1 MLDWSSL
8 NPATFEALALEY
20 ARITYPGYEWVL
32 TPRSNDGNRDVVA
45 EQKYESFGEMLT
57 QQYWVEAK
65 FSKDA
70 KKLRKDK
77 LDSTLVSGFLAGN
90 VRKIIF
96 ITNGPIRASTI
107 TRANQFDEPFR
118 NLYRDGRPKLVTF
131 VYGEVLEHW
140 FAEHPVVYAQ
150 YFGGTTVIP
159 RRLER
164 PSIGAFLLFRL
175 SDYRR
180 GIHKSVTGLTLGD
193 DYVALLQILSPTS
206 MRVRLDLQQLPVK
219 LLPESGLSAGGTVE
233 LVEGHNAFLF
243 RAMPAEVGERRGAA
257 IRLRL
262 PDPQTEAVVF
272 DLPRMVV
279 TRRFS
284 PVFIYRQQSELA
296 SELLRRTTAAIR
308 DRTGLIL
315 LIRAEGGIGKS
326 YALELLERDLPLG
339 CDFLRI
345 ACTERGDH
353 NAKLLCEF
361 LLFANFGLARTAPI
375 DQILSDY
382 RGVPLFSRDE
392 LHQLIEGT
400 RDGRI
405 AQSILSQLTRRG
417 MNDYLVTPVTFGDA
431 RIATLDDCHKLSG
444 DGAQVLS
451 RCLRDLR
458 ETSNNTVVIAAARP
472 EEFASEQL
480 RATLATVSDWS
491 ASLEQMTREQIDANF
506 KKLFELPFGLPNP
519 VLEMLEPSTLLVRL
533 FMRDF
538 AAVLPRVRSEIDMTV
553 HAANVLRGIQADAGF
568 LRRKLE
574 RPPDEQRL
582 LDIVCAVE
590 SGIEHLYLKE
600 AFGNEMT
607 NRLLDAQ
614 VIREYGD
621 LIRPYHD
628 ILAAEY
634 RRMRENVFTEDVGI
648 FLEQFVGRSV
658 HDEDILSTLLRCGA
672 RFQATYLESS
682 LSRARV
688 LVGEK
693 SYGSALPILQ
703 SVFSIVR
710 KRGFEASGLKL
721 HDIVETMFN
730 LAVCIDHCRSTEE
743 ARALFEEVAEA
754 GERLIE
760 DPGERGIAYEAEAES
775 FNAAFWLLDT
785 SGLLRRIDAFLNRM
799 SARARS
805 FPRLAAQDRYKRA
818 YLTALNRRM
827 MTLFLLDRNEEAQA
841 CFRANLVR
849 SRAFEKANYEGY
861 AKADFAKSMCAIDPA
876 ESRRWMTEAV
886 ETFEKLGDQKRR
898 LVLSRCELAFI
909 EHLLVPHGV
918 EDLVQA
924 SALIGREGYFQEHQ
938 KSFLKI
944 AACLVRIGDAD
955 MALEFA
961 GKTLDVNADEIKPRV
976 FALYNNVM
984 AGISALRGDIA
995 GMVEYS
1001 RRQLEHLCGAG
1012 DSYKAV
1018 ALNNVGAIDVSA
1030 VSWSHERTGV
1040 GFVLD
1045 SRYW

>member
-1 MLDWSSL
+1 MLDWSFF
-8 NPATFEALALEY
+8 NPTTFEAFALEY
-20 ARITYPGYEWVL
+20 ARVTYPGYEWVL
-32 TPRSNDGNRDVVA
+32 TPRSNDGNRDGVA

-65 FSKDA
+65 FSKDT

-107 TRANQFDEPFR
+107 ARANQFDEPFR

-131 VYGEVLEHW
+131 VYDEVLEHW
-140 FAEHPVVYAQ
+140 FAEHPAVYAQ

-159 RRLER
+159 QRLER

-180 GIHKSVTGLTLGD
+180 GMHKSVTGLTIGD
-193 DYVALLQILSPTS
+193 DYVALLQILSPAA

-219 LLPESGLSAGGTVE
+219 LLPEPDVSADGTLE
-233 LVEGHNAFLF
+233 LLEGHNAFLF
-243 RAMPAEVGERRGAA
+243 RAIAAEVGERRGAA

-262 PDPQTEAVVF
+262 PDPQAEPVLF
-272 DLPRMVV
+272 NLPRMVV

-296 SELLRRTTAAIR
+296 SELLRRTTAAMRERI
-308 DRTGLIL
+308 GLIL
-315 LIRAEGGIGKS
+315 LIRADGGIGKS

-345 ACTERGDH
+345 SCTERGDH

-382 RGVPLFSRDE
+382 RGAPLFSRDE
-392 LHQLIEGT
+392 LQQLIDGT

-417 MNDYLVTPVTFGDA
+417 TNDYLVTPAAFGDA

-444 DGAQVLS
+444 DGAHVLS

-472 EEFASEQL
+472 EEFASDQL
-480 RATLATVSDWS
+480 RATLAAVSDWS
-491 ASLEQMTREQIDANF
+491 ASLAQMTREQIDTNF
-506 KKLFELPFGLPNP
+506 KKLFDLPFGMPAP

-553 HAANVLRGIQADAGF
+553 HAANVLREIQADAGF

-574 RPPDEQRL
+574 RPPDEQKL

-590 SGIEHLYLKE
+590 SGIEYLYLKE
-600 AFGNEMT
+600 AFGSDMI

-614 VIREYGD
+614 VIRQDGD

-634 RRMRENVFTEDVGI
+634 RRMRENVFTEDVGF
-648 FLEQFVGRSV
+648 FLEQCLGRSV

-693 SYGSALPILQ
+693 TYWSALPILQ
-703 SVFSIVR
+703 SIFSIIR
-710 KRGFEASGLKL
+710 KRGFEASGMNP

-760 DPGERGIAYEAEAES
+760 DPGERGVAYEAEAES

-785 SGLLRRIDAFLNRM
+785 SGLISRIDAFLNRM
-799 SARARS
+799 SARVRS

-841 CFRANLVR
+841 CFNENLAQ
-849 SRAFEKANYEGY
+849 SRDFGKPNYEGY

-876 ESRRWMTEAV
+876 KSRRWMAEAI
-886 ETFEKLGDQKRR
+886 ETFEILGDQKRR
-898 LVLSRCELAFI
+898 LVLSRCEIAFI
-909 EHLLVPHGV
+909 GHLLMPHDV

-924 SALIGREGYFQEHQ
+924 AALIGREGYFQEHQ
-938 KSFLKI
+938 KSYLKI

-955 MALEFA
+955 TAQEFA
-961 GKTLDVNADEIKPRV
+961 NKALDLNADEIKPRV
-976 FALYNNVM
+976 FALYNNIM

-995 GMVEYS
+995 AMAEYS
-1001 RRQLEHLCGAG
+1001 RRQLDHLGGAG

-1018 ALNNVGAIDVSA
+1018 ALHNARAKSASA
-1030 VSWSHERTGV
+1030 VSWSHEQTGA